1 MWSYD
6 KNLSCEKYVQK
17 NDQIHKYDEKFFFFE
32 DIIQDL
38 ENHVKYVDLGS
49 IRVNLRPIIKQI
61 QEHAQDW
68 INTLGRCVCTKTRMD
83 MYDLK
88 NQIEV
93 NKLTI
98 CKVFVTE
105 MKEVAESESSLYR
118 PPGVLSN
125 LSGV

>member
-17 NDQIHKYDEKFFFFE
+17 NDQIHKFDEKFFFFE
-32 DIIQDL
+32 DIIHDL
-38 ENHVKYVDLGS
+38 EDHVKYVDLGS

-61 QEHAQDW
+61 QEHAQEW
-68 INTLGRCVCTKTRMD
+68 INTLGRCVSTKTRMD

-93 NKLTI
+93 NWMKVLLMKKCAKDKKTI
-98 CKVFVTE
+98 MF
-105 MKEVAESESSLYR
+105 
-118 PPGVLSN
+118 
-125 LSGV
+125 